1 MTVNYS
7 MDKVLVTGGAG
18 YLGSVLVGHLLR
30 REYRVTV
37 LDNILYGQPTL
48 LHYCTH
54 PNFEFVLGDVRDERL
69 MLELLRVHD
78 SILPLAAIVGAKACD
93 RDPHM
98 AQSVNFDAI
107 VLLNR
112 LRGSDQKVIFPCT
125 NSGYGTKSGD
135 LYCTEETPLEPVSL
149 YGETKVKAEQ
159 ELLGRPNAISL
170 RLATVFGPSP
180 RMRLDLLVNDFVYRA
195 VTDGFL
201 VIYEKDFKRNYVHI
215 EDVAECFCFCLEQF
229 DEMQGDAYNVGLNE
243 ANLSKEGL
251 ALKIKE
257 HVPSLYI
264 HFAEVGSDPDRR
276 NYIVSNEK
284 ISRKGFVVRRSLDEG
299 IRQLLKVCRMLPR
312 GNYRNA

>member
-1 MTVNYS
+1 MKRVKNE
-7 MDKVLVTGGAG
+7 KVLVTGGAG
-18 YLGSVLVGHLLR
+18 YIGSVLVGHLLR
-30 REYRVTV
+30 RGYRVTV
-37 LDNILYGQPTL
+37 LDNLLYGQASL

-54 PNFEFVLGDVRDERL
+54 PSLQFVRGDVRDERL
-69 MLELLRVHD
+69 MRELLKTHD
-78 SILPLAAIVGAKACD
+78 AILPLAAIVGMKACD

-112 LRGSDQKVIFPCT
+112 LRSRHQKVILPSS
-125 NSGYGTKSGD
+125 NSGYGTKSGSV
-135 LYCTEETPLEPVSL
+135 YCTEETPVEPITV
-149 YGETKVKAEQ
+149 YGITKVNAER
-159 ELLGRPNAISL
+159 ELLNSANAISL

-195 VTDGFL
+195 VTEGFL

-215 EDVAECFCFCLEQF
+215 EDVAECFCFCLEHF
-229 DEMQGDAYNVGLNE
+229 DEMRDETYNVGLND
-243 ANLSKEGL
+243 ANLSKEEL

-264 HFAEVGSDPDRR
+264 HYAEVGSDPDRR

-284 ISRKGFVVRRSLDEG
+284 IKRKGFAARRSLDEG
-299 IRQLLKVCRMLPR
+299 IQQLLKAYRMLPR
-312 GNYRNA
+312 GNFRNA

>member
-1 MTVNYS
+1 MERI
-7 MDKVLVTGGAG
+7 LVTGGAG
-18 YLGSVLVGHLLR
+18 YLGSVLVGHLLCR
-30 REYRVTV
+30 GYRVTV
-37 LDNILYGQPTL
+37 LDNLLYGQVSL
-48 LHYCTH
+48 LQYCTH
-54 PNFEFVLGDVRDERL
+54 PNFEFVQGDVRDENLVRE
-69 MLELLRVHD
+69 MLEEHEV
-78 SILPLAAIVGAKACD
+78 ILPLAAIVGAKTCD

-98 AQSVNFDAI
+98 ARSVNFDAI

-112 LRGSDQKVIFPCT
+112 LRSSNQKVMFPCT

-135 LYCTEETPLEPVSL
+135 LYCTEETPLQPVSL

-215 EDVAECFCFCLEQF
+215 EDVAECFCFCLEHF
-229 DEMQGDAYNVGLNE
+229 DEMQGDAYNAGLND

-276 NYIVSNEK
+276 NYIVSNAK
-284 ISRKGFVVRRSLDEG
+284 INRKGFAARRSLDEG
-299 IRQLLKVCRMLPR
+299 IKQLIRAYRTLPG
-312 GNYRNA
+312 GNFRNA